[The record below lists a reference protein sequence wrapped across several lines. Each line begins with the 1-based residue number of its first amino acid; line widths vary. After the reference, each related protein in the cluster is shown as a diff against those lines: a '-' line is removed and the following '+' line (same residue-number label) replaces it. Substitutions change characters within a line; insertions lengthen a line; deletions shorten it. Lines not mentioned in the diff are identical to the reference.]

1 MPEGFWNPRLHPD
14 PSFERYAA
22 EIRRLDRVEASEES
36 ALIAEARR
44 GSLPARNRLIKAHMR
59 FVLKVALHYRACPV
73 PVADLVN
80 EGVLGLVRAIESY
93 ERTNIKFISY
103 AVWWIRSY
111 MVRAIEDRGA
121 LIRLP
126 ANEHARL
133 RKLKRDRKAGG
144 GEEPGWVRAQGCM
157 DRPGT
162 PEGGD
167 WADTAPLADEILASE
182 RRTHA
187 LRTLL
192 ERLPE
197 QETFVIRN
205 VYGIDQ
211 EEGGTLKSIG
221 REMGLSL
228 ERVRQIR
235 EKALV
240 RMRKES
246 ALR

>member
-1 MPEGFWNPRLHPD
+1 MPEGRWNPGPHHDANL
-14 PSFERYAA
+14 ERYAA
-22 EIRRLDRVEASEES
+22 DIRRLARVDETEEA

-59 FVLKVALHYRACPV
+59 FVLKVALHYRTGPV
-73 PVADLVN
+73 PVADLVS

-93 ERTNIKFISY
+93 EPTGIKFLSY

-133 RKLKRDRKAGG
+133 RKLRRERSAG
-144 GEEPGWVRAQGCM
+144 GEEPARVRAMSLGVG
-157 DRPGT
+157 PGM
-162 PEGGD
+162 PEGED
-167 WADTAPLADEILASE
+167 WADPAPLPDEVLDAE
-182 RRTHA
+182 RRTQTA
-187 LRTLL
+187 RRLL
-192 ERLPE
+192 AGLPD
-197 QETFVIRN
+197 QEDFVIRN

-211 EEGGTLKSIG
+211 EEAGTLKSIG
-221 REMGLSL
+221 WELGLSL

-240 RMRKES
+240 RMRRES
-246 ALR
+246 ARDG